1 MQDFSDFAATV
12 SALLTEFGSPVILT
26 TQLDAGEYDP
36 ATGMKSVIT
45 GDIPVYGIIL
55 DLTLQSN
62 GLGAKP
68 GTMIQSGDKL
78 CYLRPSAELLPILM
92 PDGILVVDPADD
104 RVVFDRVVYKISTV
118 KVLDPSSTG
127 TKPLYYELYLR
138 R

>member
-1 MQDFSDFAATV
+1 MQDFSDFTGVV
-12 SALLTEFGSPVILT
+12 SSMLSDFGSAGLLT

-36 ATGMKSVIT
+36 TIGKKPVVTS
-45 GDIPVYGIIL
+45 DIPVFGIVM

-62 GLGAKP
+62 GWSTKNNTL
-68 GTMIQSGDKL
+68 IQNGDKV
-78 CYLRPSAELLPILM
+78 CYLRPSAELLPILL

-104 RVVFDRVVYKISTV
+104 RISFAGTVYKIVTV
-118 KVLDPSSTG
+118 KVMDPSSSG

>member
-1 MQDFSDFAATV
+1 MQDFTDFSATV
-12 SALLTEFGSPVILT
+12 SALLTEFGSAGFLI

-36 ATGMKSVIT
+36 ATGSKSVIT
-45 GDIPVYGIIL
+45 ADIPVYGIVM
-55 DLTLQSN
+55 DLSLQSN
-62 GLGAKP
+62 GW
-68 GTMIQSGDKL
+68 GTKTNTLIQNGDKL

-104 RVVFDRVVYKISTV
+104 RIVFGGVAYKIFTV
-118 KVLDPSSTG
+118 KVLDPASTG